1 MVVFKSY
8 KEENAQ
14 QMKKLSSHMRH
25 LSTTYLSFFVN
36 SELIRRIICRRFSG
50 CLSESVGLVQTSFC
64 WFRRSSMSSFLSLVV
79 WLAINARVDVGVKN
93 WPMTTTWKKK
103 CARFKIS
110 VFPSTDGAGK
120 EQKEIA
126 LAQLLS
132 GKVVAKLSISLWVCC
147 LNYKC

>member
-25 LSTTYLSFFVN
+25 LSTIYLSFFVN
-36 SELIRRIICRRFSG
+36 SELIRSIICRRFSG

-79 WLAINARVDVGVKN
+79 WLAINARVDVGVK
-93 WPMTTTWKKK
+93 KLADDHDLREK
-103 CARFKIS
+103 RR
-110 VFPSTDGAGK
+110 
-120 EQKEIA
+120 EI
-126 LAQLLS
+126 
-132 GKVVAKLSISLWVCC
+132 
-147 LNYKC
+147 